1 MARFVDP
8 RMNPEPSPQTR
19 REPAA
24 HGEELVEFIGLCS
37 SGRVYRAERWIQEG
51 RPIQALA
58 YKRPKK
64 PALLSP
70 LRAAIRDHNPDVI
83 LLLLCNGYRLDLEE
97 NDRGS
102 VLDEALTNRAFESM
116 ELLLKWGANMTKVN
130 GQNVLDTYRIDL
142 IERFWRAGV
151 DYTRDLGLPAYLAR
165 TGNKPLYGWLRQNR
179 SDQRLQD
186 ALDIGL
192 LEGVIEDRKLPAAL
206 LLWAGADPHRKV
218 PMVRDLGT
226 SDEWDQ
232 EALMSSAEAA
242 IAFGRHELLDRMRIA
257 TMPDLEAQIPHAH
270 DSTILKKLVAL
281 RPPTGWSEIIVA
293 FLRPFYVRFLGS
305 SWDARDALRFIESS
319 GGRLTMIAS
328 DQMRYL
334 RSGLLEVPEDDFI
347 WLLKWLKREKN
358 CEPAVYHELTRT
370 AAMRQKISA
379 LADGTRYLSPSVK
392 MSRAND
398 RRRRAAQRQMG
409 KKNCKDTLPGV

>member
-142 IERFWRAGV
+142 IERFW
-151 DYTRDLGLPAYLAR
+151 
-165 TGNKPLYGWLRQNR
+165 
-179 SDQRLQD
+179 
-186 ALDIGL
+186 
-192 LEGVIEDRKLPAAL
+192 
-206 LLWAGADPHRKV
+206 
-218 PMVRDLGT
+218 
-226 SDEWDQ
+226 
-232 EALMSSAEAA
+232 
-242 IAFGRHELLDRMRIA
+242 
-257 TMPDLEAQIPHAH
+257 
-270 DSTILKKLVAL
+270 
-281 RPPTGWSEIIVA
+281 
-293 FLRPFYVRFLGS
+293 
-305 SWDARDALRFIESS
+305 
-319 GGRLTMIAS
+319 
-328 DQMRYL
+328 
-334 RSGLLEVPEDDFI
+334 
-347 WLLKWLKREKN
+347 
-358 CEPAVYHELTRT
+358 
-370 AAMRQKISA
+370 
-379 LADGTRYLSPSVK
+379 
-392 MSRAND
+392 
-398 RRRRAAQRQMG
+398 
-409 KKNCKDTLPGV
+409 